1 MGRAAHLRA
10 AGTQGLTIGLTAEA
24 PAGRLGDVVPA
35 RARIV
40 AAAVLAAT
48 ALSLALAAAAGAVSH
63 ALEPRLDRAL
73 RVPHVS
79 PAASAAFAIDLDT
92 GEAIYSRNA
101 SLSLL
106 PASNEKL
113 AVTYAALTALGPS
126 FQIETDVLGAGQQ
139 TSSTWQGDLI
149 LKGYGDPTLT
159 PSDLTVLA
167 RQVRAAGI
175 ARVTGRVLAD
185 ESWFDARRTAPGWKA
200 SFLIQESPP
209 LSALIVDRGR
219 VGRWTS
225 HDPAL
230 AAGQL
235 FRAALLR
242 AGVRVAGD
250 TAHGTAGDTAVP
262 LAAVDSP
269 PLRAIVRWMDRV
281 SDNFEAEM
289 LLKQLGAIQSDR
301 GTTSAGIGVVM
312 GLLAQAGVPMAG
324 VRMVDGSGLSLLDRF
339 TANALVSLLTVMWND
354 PGVRPE
360 LLASLPVAG
369 RSGTLVHRMRGTAA
383 AGVVLAKTGT
393 TSNASALSGFVG
405 DRFVFSIL
413 QNGWPISWSWA
424 RLAQDRFAAVLAAA
438 Q

>member
-1 MGRAAHLRA
+1 M
-10 AGTQGLTIGLTAEA
+10 
-24 PAGRLGDVVPA
+24 PA
-35 RARIV
+35 RARTV
-40 AAAVLAAT
+40 VAVLAAA
-48 ALSLALAAAAGAVSH
+48 ALSLSLLALSLAAAAGAAPR

-79 PAASAAFAIDLDT
+79 PAASAAFAIDLAT
-92 GEAIYSRNA
+92 GRAVYSRNA

-126 FQIETDVLGAGQQ
+126 FRIETDVLGAGQQ
-139 TSSTWQGDLI
+139 VDSTWQGDLV

-159 PSDLTVLA
+159 PWDLTMLA

-185 ESWFDARRTAPGWKA
+185 ESWFDTRRTAPGWKA
-200 SFLIQESPP
+200 SFYIEESPP

-235 FRAALLR
+235 FRAALLH
-242 AGVRVAGD
+242 AGVRVAGGAAHGVADD
-250 TAHGTAGDTAVP
+250 TAMP
-262 LAAVDSP
+262 LAEVDSP
-269 PLRAIVRWMDRV
+269 PVSAIVHWMDRV

-289 LLKQLGAIQSDR
+289 LLKQLGAIQADR
-301 GTTSAGIGVVM
+301 GTTSAGVGVVA

-405 DRFVFSIL
+405 DRYVFSIL

-424 RLAQDRFAAVLAAA
+424 RLAQDRFAAVLAAS

>member
-1 MGRAAHLRA
+1 M
-10 AGTQGLTIGLTAEA
+10 
-24 PAGRLGDVVPA
+24 
-35 RARIV
+35 
-40 AAAVLAAT
+40 
-48 ALSLALAAAAGAVSH
+48 AAAAGAAPR

-73 RVPHVS
+73 SVPHVS

-92 GEAIYSRNA
+92 GEAVYSRNA
-101 SLSLL
+101 SLPLL

-126 FQIETDVLGAGQQ
+126 FRIETDVLGAGQQ
-139 TSSTWQGDLI
+139 VDSTWQGDLV

-159 PSDLTVLA
+159 PCDLTVLA

-200 SFLIQESPP
+200 SFYIEESPP

-235 FRAALLR
+235 FRAALVR
-242 AGVRVAGD
+242 AGVRVAGGA
-250 TAHGTAGDTAVP
+250 AHGVADDTAVP

-269 PLRAIVRWMDRV
+269 PLGAIVRWMDRV

-289 LLKQLGAIQSDR
+289 LLKQLGAIQADR
-301 GTTSAGIGVVM
+301 G
-312 GLLAQAGVPMAG
+312 
-324 VRMVDGSGLSLLDRF
+324 RR
-339 TANALVSLLTVMWND
+339 
-354 PGVRPE
+354 RP
-360 LLASLPVAG
+360 
-369 RSGTLVHRMRGTAA
+369 
-383 AGVVLAKTGT
+383 
-393 TSNASALSGFVG
+393 ASASSPGCSRRPACRWRACASSTAPG
-405 DRFVFSIL
+405 CRCST
-413 QNGWPISWSWA
+413 GSPRTRSS
-424 RLAQDRFAAVLAAA
+424 RCSP
-438 Q
+438 

>member
-1 MGRAAHLRA
+1 M
-10 AGTQGLTIGLTAEA
+10 
-24 PAGRLGDVVPA
+24 PA

-40 AAAVLAAT
+40 AAVLAAT
-48 ALSLALAAAAGAVSH
+48 ALSLALAAAASATPR
-63 ALEPRLDRAL
+63 ALVPRLDRAL
-73 RVPHVS
+73 SVPHVS
-79 PAASAAFAIDLDT
+79 PAASAAFAIDLET
-92 GEAIYSRNA
+92 GEAVYSRNA

-126 FQIETDVLGAGQQ
+126 FRIETDVLGSGEQVDQ
-139 TSSTWQGDLI
+139 TWQGDLV

-159 PSDLTVLA
+159 PVSLAVLA

-175 ARVTGRVLAD
+175 VRVTGRVLAD

-200 SFLIQESPP
+200 SFYIEESPP

-219 VGRWTS
+219 VGRFTS
-225 HDPAL
+225 SDPAL
-230 AAGQL
+230 AAGQQ
-235 FRAALLR
+235 FRAALVR
-242 AGVRVAGD
+242 AGVRVSGG
-250 TAHGTAGDTAVP
+250 TSHGVADDTAVP
-262 LAAVDSP
+262 LAAIDSP
-269 PLRAIVRWMDRV
+269 PLGAIVRWMDRV

-289 LLKQLGAIQSDR
+289 LLKELGAIQADR
-301 GTTSAGIGVVM
+301 GTTSAGVGVVM
-312 GLLAQAGVPMAG
+312 GLLTQAGVPMDG
-324 VRMVDGSGLSLLDRF
+324 VRMLDGSGLSLLDRF

-360 LLASLPVAG
+360 LLAALPVAG
-369 RSGTLVHRMRGTAA
+369 RSGTLADRMRGTAA

-405 DRFVFSIL
+405 DRYVFSVL

-438 Q
+438 T